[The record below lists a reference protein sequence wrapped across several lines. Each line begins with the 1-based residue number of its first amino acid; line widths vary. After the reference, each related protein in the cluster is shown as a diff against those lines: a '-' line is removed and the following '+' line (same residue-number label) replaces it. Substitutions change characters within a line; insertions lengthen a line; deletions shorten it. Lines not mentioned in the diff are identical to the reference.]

1 MGLIE
6 LFGLTDPSTAV
17 GKGTPMQL
25 PPRLRPTDAATI
37 LEPTTTAAAKPKRKK
52 TKQLKAGAQPF
63 LTLIDVRMPQE
74 LTSGTIP
81 GATHIPLDNILDT
94 VPKNIPDPTAP
105 VVVYCKS
112 GTRGGMAQGALRK
125 LGYTNVSNIVGG
137 FDAWQKAGL
146 PVTAE

>member
-1 MGLIE
+1 M
-6 LFGLTDPSTAV
+6 T
-17 GKGTPMQL
+17 KGSAMQL

-37 LEPTTTAAAKPKRKK
+37 LEPTTKAAQKRKR
-52 TKQLKAGAQPF
+52 TKKAEPPKSTVRA

-74 LTSGTIP
+74 LGSGTIP
-81 GATHIPLDNILDT
+81 GSEHIPLDNILDT
-94 VPKNIPDPTAP
+94 VPKSIPDPQAP

-112 GTRGGMAQGALRK
+112 GMRGGMAQGALRK

-146 PVTAE
+146 PVTVS

>member
-1 MGLIE
+1 
-6 LFGLTDPSTAV
+6 
-17 GKGTPMQL
+17 MQL
-25 PPRLRPTDAATI
+25 PPRLRPVDAATI
-37 LEPTTTAAAKPKRKK
+37 LEPMTTAAIKAKKKK
-52 TKQLKAGAQPF
+52 TKVVEAPKVPKGP

-81 GATHIPLDNILDT
+81 GSRHIPLDNILET
-94 VPKNIPDPTAP
+94 VPQSIPDPTAP

-112 GTRGGMAQGALRK
+112 GMRGGMAQGALRK

-146 PVTAE
+146 PTTEG

>member
-1 MGLIE
+1 
-6 LFGLTDPSTAV
+6 
-17 GKGTPMQL
+17 MQL

-37 LEPTTTAAAKPKRKK
+37 LEPTTKAAQKRKRTKKVAPKTAKTAAKVVVKK
-52 TKQLKAGAQPF
+52 DFTTG

-74 LTSGTIP
+74 LGGGTIP
-81 GATHIPLDNILDT
+81 GSEHIPLDNILDT
-94 VPKNIPDPTAP
+94 VPKSIPDPQAP

-112 GTRGGMAQGALRK
+112 GMRGGMAQGALRK

-146 PVTAE
+146 PVTIS

>member
-1 MGLIE
+1 APEVHIIMVRQKKALWTSVSRP
-6 LFGLTDPSTAV
+6 LD
-17 GKGTPMQL
+17 KGPAMQL

-37 LEPTTTAAAKPKRKK
+37 LEPTTTAAARPKRKK
-52 TKQLKAGAQPF
+52 TKVVKAVAQPS

-81 GATHIPLDNILDT
+81 GSTHIPLDVILDT

-112 GTRGGMAQGALRK
+112 GMRGGMAHGARRT
-125 LGYTNVSNIVGG
+125 LGY
-137 FDAWQKAGL
+137 
-146 PVTAE
+146 

>member
-1 MGLIE
+1 
-6 LFGLTDPSTAV
+6 
-17 GKGTPMQL
+17 MQL

-37 LEPTTTAAAKPKRKK
+37 LEPTTTAAIQPKRKK
-52 TKQLKAGAQPF
+52 TKQVRAGNDPI

-81 GATHIPLDNILDT
+81 GSTHIPLDNILDT
-94 VPKNIPDPTAP
+94 VPKSIPDPGAP

-112 GTRGGMAQGALRK
+112 GMRGGMAQGALRK

-146 PVTAE
+146 PTTTE

>member
-1 MGLIE
+1 
-6 LFGLTDPSTAV
+6 
-17 GKGTPMQL
+17 MQR

-37 LEPTTTAAAKPKRKK
+37 LEPTTKAAQKRKRTKK
-52 TKQLKAGAQPF
+52 TAPPKKDFTTG

-74 LTSGTIP
+74 LGGGTIP
-81 GATHIPLDNILDT
+81 GSEHIPLDNILDT
-94 VPKNIPDPTAP
+94 VPKSIPDPQAP

-112 GTRGGMAQGALRK
+112 GMRGGMAQGALRK

-146 PVTAE
+146 PITIS

>member
-1 MGLIE
+1 M
-6 LFGLTDPSTAV
+6 TVTATSTID
-17 GKGTPMQL
+17 KGTAMQL

-37 LEPTTTAAAKPKRKK
+37 LEPMTTAAKKASKKRK
-52 TKQLKAGAQPF
+52 TRAVEPSKAL

-81 GATHIPLDNILDT
+81 GSRHIPLDNILET
-94 VPKNIPDPTAP
+94 VPQSIPDPTAP

-112 GTRGGMAQGALRK
+112 GMRGGMAQGALRK

-146 PVTAE
+146 PTTEL

>member
-1 MGLIE
+1 M
-6 LFGLTDPSTAV
+6 
-17 GKGTPMQL
+17 KGPHMQL
-25 PPRLRPTDAATI
+25 PPRLRPSDAATI
-37 LEPTTTAAAKPKRKK
+37 LEPTTTAALKPKRRK
-52 TKQLKAGAQPF
+52 TKAVKPTNDPA

-74 LTSGTIP
+74 LSGGTIP
-81 GATHIPLDNILDT
+81 GATHIPLDHILDT

-112 GTRGGMAQGALRK
+112 GMRGGMAQGALRK

-146 PVTAE
+146 PTKTQ